1 MAKGENIFRRRDGR
15 WEARYIKG
23 RELSGKIKYGYC
35 YGKTYREAK
44 EKAAKRKAALE
55 NGALLPTATTQKP
68 FSSYCLEW
76 LHTKKCTVKEST
88 YIKYS
93 TVVNKHIMPKLGEC
107 CPLGFTTELMDDFI
121 KELQFEDE
129 LAPKTVHDILV
140 VLHGILKFASSKFA
154 GSFPAVEIN
163 YPKIGKKEM
172 RVLSREEQARLVAY
186 LNEDLDSC
194 RFGILLALC
203 TGIRIGELCAL
214 QWESVSTNDKAIRIA
229 KTLQRL
235 HDTSVSQGART
246 RIVIG
251 PPKSDTSVRTI
262 PMTEYVTGLCRRM
275 KPQSSAAYV
284 LTGTEAFMEPRTLQ
298 YRLEKYTQACGLEGV
313 HFHTL
318 RHTFATRAV
327 EVGFEVKSLSE
338 ILGHASVTITLD
350 RYVHAS
356 LELKRDNMQKLKVVI
371 GDMLPECSDD
381 FVGKAG
387 VLNLRH
393 HFDGAAETGPLFCGL
408 KNQQNVRRELVR
420 VFLEDLCRAEQ
431 HGGVPVVPAGVHFA
445 GDLGAV
451 GEAGLFLQRERVH
464 ICPQGDDPVVV
475 LPTDESQNAELRRED
490 RNVLP
495 LEEGLYQLFRFSGVK
510 SGFGMLMERAAQ
522 FNDLRQ
528 NLGGA
533 RLHGGVQGGV
543 ECFVHDA
550 ASHLTQ

>member
-1 MAKGENIFRRRDGR
+1 M
-15 WEARYIKG
+15 
-23 RELSGKIKYGYC
+23 
-35 YGKTYREAK
+35 
-44 EKAAKRKAALE
+44 
-55 NGALLPTATTQKP
+55 
-68 FSSYCLEW
+68 
-76 LHTKKCTVKEST
+76 KEST

-262 PMTEYVTGLCRRM
+262 PMTEYATGLCRRINLNN
-275 KPQSSAAYV
+275 KASHN
-284 LTGTEAFMEPRTLQ
+284 TLIQ
-298 YRLEKYTQACGLEGV
+298 VVYQFGLIGMP
-313 HFHTL
+313 L
-318 RHTFATRAV
+318 LI
-327 EVGFEVKSLSE
+327 SW
-338 ILGHASVTITLD
+338 
-350 RYVHAS
+350 
-356 LELKRDNMQKLKVVI
+356 VVI
-371 GDMLPECSDD
+371 SLRNLFTQLNAGHVKWKHALLMC
-381 FVGKAG
+381 VG
-387 VLNLRH
+387 
-393 HFDGAAETGPLFCGL
+393 
-408 KNQQNVRRELVR
+408 
-420 VFLEDLCRAEQ
+420 
-431 HGGVPVVPAGVHFA
+431 
-445 GDLGAV
+445 
-451 GEAGLFLQRERVH
+451 
-464 ICPQGDDPVVV
+464 VV
-475 LPTDESQNAELRRED
+475 LPWMGIDILQFDEFFL
-490 RNVLP
+490 LP
-495 LEEGLYQLFRFSGVK
+495 VYAVIGIAYSTRSTENKKLESSKGEI
-510 SGFGMLMERAAQ
+510 
-522 FNDLRQ
+522 
-528 NLGGA
+528 
-533 RLHGGVQGGV
+533 
-543 ECFVHDA
+543 
-550 ASHLTQ
+550 

>member
-15 WEARYIKG
+15 WEARYIRG

-44 EKAAKRKAALE
+44 EKAAKRKAALA
-55 NGALLPTATTQKP
+55 NGVPLPTARTQKP

-93 TVVNKHIMPKLGEC
+93 TAVNKHIMPKLGEC

-186 LNEDLDSC
+186 LHEDLDSC

-235 HDTSVSQGART
+235 HDISVSQGART

-262 PMTEYVTGLCRRM
+262 PMTEYATGLCRRM

-318 RHTFATRAV
+318 RHTFATLALENGMDVKTLSAMLGHVSAATTLDIYTHITDDMQRAAA
-327 EVGFEVKSLSE
+327 ENIDRGIGKAAPQEDASEPGQETAPAQAEKPSMTNFKPYVGRKRRSGTGCVSE
-338 ILGHASVTITLD
+338 INDHLFEGRYSPKWPDGKKHARNVYAHT
-350 RYVHAS
+350 R
-356 LELKRDNMQKLKVVI
+356 EECEEKLKVLIVE
-371 GDMLPECSDD
+371 M
-381 FVGKAG
+381 KAEI
-387 VLNLRH
+387 
-393 HFDGAAETGPLFCGL
+393 AEAQRL
-408 KNQQNVRRELVR
+408 K
-420 VFLEDLCRAEQ
+420 
-431 HGGVPVVPAGVHFA
+431 
-445 GDLGAV
+445 DLG
-451 GEAGLFLQRERVH
+451 E
-464 ICPQGDDPVVV
+464 GDGQP
-475 LPTDESQNAELRRED
+475 P
-490 RNVLP
+490 
-495 LEEGLYQLFRFSGVK
+495 EGKKGK
-510 SGFGMLMERAAQ
+510 WAKKGK
-522 FNDLRQ
+522 
-528 NLGGA
+528 
-533 RLHGGVQGGV
+533 
-543 ECFVHDA
+543 
-550 ASHLTQ
+550 

>member
-44 EKAAKRKAALE
+44 VKAAKHKAALE
-55 NGALLPTATTQKP
+55 NGVLLPTATTQKQ

-107 CPLGFTTELMDDFI
+107 CPLGFTTELMDNFI

-186 LNEDLDSC
+186 LHEDMDSC

-262 PMTEYVTGLCRRM
+262 PMTEYATGLCRRM

-318 RHTFATRAV
+318 RHPYVKHTTKIFSLRLMDFQAQACPDARRKTRGACQLLR
-327 EVGFEVKSLSE
+327 VGQSRSPVRPLCNRKRFSCLPPQSKMSWILYAISMRLSGYTSTRS
-338 ILGHASVTITLD
+338 ISSSASSVVSVSASKIALD
-350 RYVHAS
+350 A
-356 LELKRDNMQKLKVVI
+356 
-371 GDMLPECSDD
+371 
-381 FVGKAG
+381 F
-387 VLNLRH
+387 LR
-393 HFDGAAETGPLFCGL
+393 LS
-408 KNQQNVRRELVR
+408 
-420 VFLEDLCRAEQ
+420 CRACSSCFC
-431 HGGVPVVPAGVHFA
+431 FA
-445 GDLGAV
+445 CAN
-451 GEAGLFLQRERVH
+451 
-464 ICPQGDDPVVV
+464 
-475 LPTDESQNAELRRED
+475 T
-490 RNVLP
+490 
-495 LEEGLYQLFRFSGVK
+495 
-510 SGFGMLMERAAQ
+510 AA
-522 FNDLRQ
+522 
-528 NLGGA
+528 
-533 RLHGGVQGGV
+533 
-543 ECFVHDA
+543 
-550 ASHLTQ
+550 